1 MSTISLLNSII
12 GPVMRGPSSS
22 HSAAPYFLGK
32 TIQQLAVCEGD
43 KIVGVEI
50 AFDPGGSFAQV
61 YTNQGSDEGFAAGLV
76 GEEIN
81 SPSYRHALPNLLKG
95 QPFPLKINIRQL
107 EVADHPNRVEIAV
120 SVEDR
125 EGIRRQE
132 CFKGL
137 SIGGGMFKVDG
148 LDGYEIDVSG
158 SDYMLLVECGNNV
171 VPEQFLSGEKL
182 QAHTR
187 QSPDKNTQ
195 LIEIKS
201 PYPFSHDAPFIQ
213 EILDQSTRVRSCAPV
228 QFPVRDE
235 ASLFASSADLLEQAS
250 INGSLADLALSL
262 EAKRLGLSQS
272 EARKAFAD
280 RLDIMIE
287 AVHSGLALTKDSS
300 SMKFLEPGAKRVAA
314 ADPVEVIG
322 SPFLQGAISA
332 SLGVMDANANRG
344 VVVAAPTAGSSG
356 IVPGTLYSLQQQ
368 GIDRER
374 IIDALQV
381 TALIGAVFAEHGSFA
396 AETGGCSV
404 ETGGCSVETGASAAM
419 MSAGLVHLFGGS
431 AQQAFSAASLCLMNT
446 LGLVCD
452 PVGGEVEIPCHA
464 RNIAGISHTQS
475 AAVASLSGFDAVLP
489 FDEMVVSTQKV
500 GKQMHS
506 DLRCTARGGCAATP
520 TACDLCG

>member
-81 SPSYRHALPNLLKG
+81 SPTYRQALPNLLKG
-95 QPFPLKINIRQL
+95 QPFPLKINIRKL

-120 SVEDR
+120 AVEDR
-125 EGIRRQE
+125 EGTRRQD

-137 SIGGGMFKVDG
+137 SIGGGMFRVDG
-148 LDGYEIDVSG
+148 LNGYEIDVSG
-158 SDYMLLVECGNNV
+158 SDYVLLAECGNNA
-171 VPEQFLSGEKL
+171 VPEQFLSGKKV
-182 QAHTR
+182 QAHIR
-187 QSPDKNTQ
+187 QSPDRNAQ

-235 ASLFASSADLLEQAS
+235 ASLFANSADLIEQAS

-272 EARKAFAD
+272 EARQAFAD
-280 RLDIMIE
+280 RLDIMTE

-332 SLGVMDANANRG
+332 SLAVMDANANIG

-404 ETGGCSVETGASAAM
+404 ETGASAAM

-431 AQQAFSAASLCLMNT
+431 AQQAFNAASLCLMNT

-464 RNIAGISHTQS
+464 RNIAGISHAQS

-500 GKQMHS
+500 GEQMHS
-506 DLRCTARGGCAATP
+506 DLRCTAKGGCAATP
-520 TACDLCG
+520 TACSLCR